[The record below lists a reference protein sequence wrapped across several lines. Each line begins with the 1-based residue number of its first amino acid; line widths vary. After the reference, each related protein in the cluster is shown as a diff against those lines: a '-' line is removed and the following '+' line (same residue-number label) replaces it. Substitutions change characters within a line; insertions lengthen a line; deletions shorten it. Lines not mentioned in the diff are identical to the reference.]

1 MTPEIIRSCE
11 TCDWRRD
18 TIFIKGGCCDPA
30 NDCSG
35 LPGFDHWIKKQLT
48 PAEEEKYVQ
57 SHWSSPH
64 WTHIPG
70 YGWVVQNYSD
80 GMTVLASYLRT
91 KKLATHAVY
100 LFTVERK
107 KQIARRERGIGLLKE
122 VLPGDV
128 WHDAEEV
135 VIAGEILACEQA
147 ALAEMK
153 KGWRE

>member
-1 MTPEIIRSCE
+1 MVNLKTAGDKPVKFLGFSGPLM
-11 TCDWRRD
+11 
-18 TIFIKGGCCDPA
+18 IFSDSKLLIKNQGEG
-30 NDCSG
+30 NTMK
-35 LPGFDHWIKKQLT
+35 PG
-48 PAEEEKYVQ
+48 EEEKYVRA
-57 SHWSSPH
+57 HWESPH

-80 GMTVLASYLRT
+80 GATFLASYLRT
-91 KKLATHAVY
+91 KKLATHAAY

-122 VLPGDV
+122 VLPGDG

-135 VIAGEILACEQA
+135 VIAGEILAREQA